1 MARKHSSVWKLRVG
15 TTTFGPFWINF
26 YVKSEEDAIDSLGR
40 SCMLYSIDDR
50 DRMEEWYSCAC
61 TECYNVSWLL
71 VTIRMCASGH

>member
-1 MARKHSSVWKLRVG
+1 MH
-15 TTTFGPFWINF
+15 F
-26 YVKSEEDAIDSLGR
+26 
-40 SCMLYSIDDR
+40 CMLYSIDDR